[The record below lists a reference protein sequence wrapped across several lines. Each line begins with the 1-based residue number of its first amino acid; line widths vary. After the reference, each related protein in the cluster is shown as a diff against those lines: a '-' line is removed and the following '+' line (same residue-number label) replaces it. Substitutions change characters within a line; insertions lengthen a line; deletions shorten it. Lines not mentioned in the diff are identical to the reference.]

1 MKQTWVTP
9 RVNIQNFEANE
20 YVAACW
26 GVGCDWST
34 ANDYEQKN
42 GPNQWETWWQ
52 LECSH
57 AADHCGNS
65 GNQVIYDDNNDGTA
79 DRMVEVGTDGL
90 GTLSCTI
97 YADGTYKSERNISSV
112 RANETIYWT
121 TAAGDKVWH
130 HVGTVY
136 NTVPGHP
143 NRS

>member
-26 GVGCDWST
+26 GVGCSVDE
-34 ANDYEQKN
+34 ANVYENENKPI
-42 GPNQWETWWQ
+42 GSWETWYE
-52 LECSH
+52 LGCSH
-57 AADHCGNS
+57 APDHCGNS
-65 GNQVIYDDNNDGTA
+65 GNQVIYDDNNGTA

-97 YADGTYKSERNISSV
+97 YTDGTYSSVRDISSV
-112 RANETIYWT
+112 KAGDEIYWT
-121 TAAGDKVWH
+121 TAAEDKVWH

-136 NTVPGHP
+136 STVPGHP